1 MGRLNT
7 PAEQQATLEWANG
20 LSIEPQSLPSQFTLR
35 VVRDV
40 FLADLK
46 RYFALCGLSRST
58 TAPADLVSG
67 AWRLV
72 FRVRVALEQAIQ
84 NSLLASIERS
94 TLLPDALFSA
104 SFFGCSKKQGV
115 SLRLPLTSC
124 QPTSLCG
131 AACYA
136 HDVLDAGP
144 ESIVRGAVN
153 GVVATL
159 YECGTPRRRTTIE
172 SRLQRHVATAV
183 RAAIAE
189 ATAAKA
195 SWRYPRIRFSH
206 IGEIAAWPQFANT
219 LARMVKDASR
229 QRVQCVV
236 YTRHRRAADLNHDL
250 FVVNFTIDKASE
262 ERRKWAAPQ
271 SRLVYS
277 AFDGDISPDAE
288 VNFLEHHRWN
298 HVAPRSG
305 TGNICP
311 ATMPDITER
320 TCDAVGCDKCFHPTI
335 GPVVLMANRVASSHS
350 EPANTDRV
358 FVGGQYRNDEERNAE
373 EGGGEG
379 CHK

>member
-7 PAEQQATLEWANG
+7 PAEQRATLEWANG
-20 LSIEPQSLPSQFTLR
+20 LSIHPQPLPSQFTLR
-35 VVRDV
+35 MVRDA
-40 FLADLK
+40 FLGDLK

-58 TAPADLVSG
+58 TAPEDLVTA

-72 FRVRVALEQAIQ
+72 FKVRITLEQAIQ
-84 NSLLASIERS
+84 NALLATIERS
-94 TLLPDALFSA
+94 ASIPDTLFSA

-159 YECGTPRRRTTIE
+159 YECGDPQRRSTIE

-183 RAAIAE
+183 RAAISE
-189 ATAAKA
+189 TVDATA
-195 SWRYPRIRFSH
+195 SWRSPRIRFSH
-206 IGEIAAWPQFANT
+206 VGEIAAWPQFANA
-219 LARMVKDASR
+219 LARMVKAASR

-236 YTRHRRAADLNHDL
+236 YTRHRRAADLNHEL

-262 ERRKWAAPQ
+262 ERRKWATSH

-277 AFDGDISPDAE
+277 AFDGDLSPDAE

-305 TGNICP
+305 TGNVCP
-311 ATMPDITER
+311 ATVPDISER
-320 TCDAVGCDKCFHPTI
+320 TCDSVRCDKCFQPTI
-335 GPVVLMANRVASSHS
+335 VPAALMASRASSS
-350 EPANTDRV
+350 QSDRANRDRAI
-358 FVGGQYRNDEERNAE
+358 VGGQ
-373 EGGGEG
+373 
-379 CHK
+379 

>member
-7 PAEQQATLEWANG
+7 PAEQRATLKWANN
-20 LSIEPQSLPSQFTLR
+20 LSIEPQPLPSQFTLR
-35 VVRDV
+35 MVRDA
-40 FLADLK
+40 FLPDLK
-46 RYFALCGLSRST
+46 RYFALCGLSRSK
-58 TAPADLVSG
+58 TAPKELVSV

-72 FRVRVALEQAIQ
+72 FKVRVTLEQAIQ
-84 NSLLASIERS
+84 SSLLASIEQS
-94 TLLPDALFSA
+94 TSIPDALFSA

-124 QPTSLCG
+124 QPTSICG

-159 YECGTPRRRTTIE
+159 YECGDPRRRTTIE
-172 SRLQRHVATAV
+172 SRLQRHVAKAV
-183 RAAIAE
+183 RAAITE
-189 ATAAKA
+189 TTASTA

-219 LARMVKDASR
+219 LARMVKAASR

-262 ERRKWAAPQ
+262 ERKKWATSH

-277 AFDGDISPDAE
+277 AFDGDLSPDAE

-305 TGNICP
+305 TGNVCP
-311 ATMPDITER
+311 ATMPDISER
-320 TCDAVGCDKCFHPTI
+320 TCDAVGCDKCFQPTI
-335 GPVVLMANRVASSHS
+335 GPVVLMINSVTSSHS
-350 EPANTDRV
+350 ESKNSGRA
-358 FVGGQYRNDEERNAE
+358 FVGGQ
-373 EGGGEG
+373 
-379 CHK
+379 